1 MSDKFK
7 AERIVKLH
15 HNCELVWPDNLLIEI
30 AFQLV
35 EIPDDWQIDAGNKEV
50 PAGNGVWHIEPL
62 AMDDF
67 KLVKNIC
74 GGNLPLRGT
83 QADFKQ
89 FEARFNE
96 SESKPSWNLRLE
108 RRPSDAMVKAQNRW
122 NDLITQHRAQ
132 IERFVHEGKVQL
144 LTPDSI
150 ETRDLGKGQMRVD
163 DVKAYLDRV
172 RIAYRVINT
181 DLQAEAEEPDET
193 KAIIDN
199 DSDKPNWDIWRQK
212 MMVTLREAV
221 CLSRNVDPRIVAL
234 NKLEELAAPIVT
246 QLLGKSAASKNVCN
260 EISTRL
266 DIARSYTGNGG
277 TLRAVTEGSDI
288 RVRLVEFAAWVLAE
302 TNWTVP
308 DELRELANTARPASA
323 SPEEVTGGAPLHET
337 DQDAGSRVAW
347 RLAVKNQW
355 PSMLQAHD
363 HKYPGPKK
371 ALAWFK
377 ANDQEGAFKPPTQ
390 NEADDKFRWVGSDS
404 KVRTGVLKTFQN
416 AISEM
421 QLPT

>member
-15 HNCELVWPDNLLIEI
+15 HNGDLVWPDNLLIEI

-35 EIPDDWQIDAGNKEV
+35 EIPDDWQIDAGKKEV
-50 PAGNGVWHIEPL
+50 PAGNDVWHIEPL

-67 KLVKNIC
+67 KLVKDIC

-96 SESKPSWNLRLE
+96 SENKPSWNLRLE
-108 RRPSDAMVKAQNRW
+108 HRPSDAMVKAQNRW

-132 IERFVHEGKVQL
+132 IERFVDEGKVQL

-150 ETRDLGKGQMRVD
+150 ETRDLSKGQMRVD

-172 RIAYRVINT
+172 RIAYRVI
-181 DLQAEAEEPDET
+181 DSDPPAEAEESDET
-193 KAIIDN
+193 EAIVDN
-199 DSDKPNWDIWRQK
+199 DSHKPNWVIWRQK
-212 MMVTLREAV
+212 RMVTLREAV

-246 QLLGKSAASKNVCN
+246 QLLKKSAASKDVCD
-260 EISTRL
+260 EILARL

-277 TLRAVTEGSDI
+277 TLPTVTEGNDI
-288 RVRLVEFAAWVLAE
+288 KVRLVEFAAWVLAD

-308 DELRELANTARPASA
+308 DELRELANTARPANA
-323 SPEEVTGGAPLHET
+323 RPEDVTGRVSFADTDKPSSAQSTGEKLTIEQRKQIVKRANSGET
-337 DQDAGSRVAW
+337 QTSLAKEFNVSRQYVGKLCAQAKEDARPTNWVDRKSTRLNSSHSEISRM
-347 RLAVKNQW
+347 
-355 PSMLQAHD
+355 PSSA
-363 HKYPGPKK
+363 
-371 ALAWFK
+371 
-377 ANDQEGAFKPPTQ
+377 
-390 NEADDKFRWVGSDS
+390 
-404 KVRTGVLKTFQN
+404 
-416 AISEM
+416 
-421 QLPT
+421 